1 MENRSH
7 ALMTGVFTIALLV
20 ATVLIGLWFN
30 RDKTELAPYEIV
42 TTQSIPG
49 LNPQA
54 TVRYRGLEV
63 GRVDE
68 IVFDPKVT
76 GQILIK
82 LSVEEGS
89 PITTTTFAS
98 LGYQGVTGIAFIQLD
113 DERTGSPLLKT
124 EKEHVGRIPLR
135 PGLLDQL
142 EKRGLAILDRTGS
155 PLLASDPAKVAR
167 IPLRPGL
174 LDQLEKRGLSILE
187 KTEQVAERLNDVL
200 SKENSAKLSG
210 AIDHIS
216 QAAEAYAEI
225 PRQLQPTLA
234 RLPALETKFDQ
245 TLGSVQKFAD
255 SATATA
261 DNYNRLADSLQAPGG
276 PLERASTA
284 IDSLGGVTSDLELQT
299 LPHVV
304 EMADEAKT
312 SLRAV
317 RRTVTGLGDRP
328 QSILFGAPTPEPG
341 PGEPGFAPPTK

>member
-1 MENRSH
+1 MENRSY

-20 ATVLIGLWFN
+20 ATVLVGLWLN

-113 DERTGSPLLKT
+113 DDRTGSPLLKT
-124 EKEHVGRIPLR
+124 DTDHVGRIPLR

-142 EKRGLAILDRTGS
+142 EKRGLAILDRTEEIT
-155 PLLASDPAKVAR
+155 AR
-167 IPLRPGL
+167 INNLVS
-174 LDQLEKRGLSILE
+174 DENQ
-187 KTEQVAERLNDVL
+187 KTIIGAFDNI
-200 SKENSAKLSG
+200 SK
-210 AIDHIS
+210 
-216 QAAEAYAEI
+216 AAAAYGEI
-225 PRQLQPTLA
+225 PQRLGPTIDKLPRLA
-234 RLPALETKFDQ
+234 DKLESSLESFD
-245 TLGSVQKFAD
+245 TFAD
-255 SATATA
+255 SATVTA
-261 DNYNRLADSLQAPGG
+261 KNYDRLATGLQAPDG
-276 PLERASTA
+276 PLNRLNGA
-284 IDSLGGVTSDLELQT
+284 IDSLTGVTADLEAET

-304 EMADEAKT
+304 RMTDEART
-312 SLRAV
+312 ALRSV
-317 RRTVTGLGDRP
+317 RRTADSLSDRP
-328 QSILFGAPTPEPG
+328 QSILFGAPSAQPG
-341 PGEPGFAPPTK
+341 PGEPGFVAPTK

>member
-30 RDKTELAPYEIV
+30 RDKTELVPYEMV

-68 IVFDPKVT
+68 IIFDPRVT
-76 GQILIK
+76 GQILIR
-82 LSVEEGS
+82 LSVDKAS
-89 PITTTTFAS
+89 PITSTTFAT

-113 DERTGSPLLKT
+113 DERTGSPRLAT
-124 EKEHVGRIPLR
+124 GGDRI
-135 PGLLDQL
+135 
-142 EKRGLAILDRTGS
+142 
-155 PLLASDPAKVAR
+155 AR

-174 LDQLEKRGLSILE
+174 LDQLEDRGLAILE
-187 KTEQVAERLNDVL
+187 KAEKVTASLDELLSDENRTKMVGAFESVERAADAYAAIPQRLDPVLDQLPGLVTKVNRSMDSVDTLATSATSMTRNYDQLATRLQAPDGPIERLNTTI
-200 SKENSAKLSG
+200 G
-210 AIDHIS
+210 ALG
-216 QAAEAYAEI
+216 AA
-225 PRQLQPTLA
+225 
-234 RLPALETKFDQ
+234 
-245 TLGSVQKFAD
+245 
-255 SATATA
+255 
-261 DNYNRLADSLQAPGG
+261 
-276 PLERASTA
+276 
-284 IDSLGGVTSDLELQT
+284 TSHLELET

-304 EMADEAKT
+304 QMTDEARA

-317 RRTVTGLGDRP
+317 RRTANSFSDRP
-328 QSILFGAPTPEPG
+328 QSILFGTPGDAPG

>member
-68 IVFDPKVT
+68 IVFDPRVT
-76 GQILIK
+76 GQILIR
-82 LSVEEGS
+82 LSVDVGS
-89 PITTTTFAS
+89 PVTSTTFAS

-113 DERTGSPLLKT
+113 D
-124 EKEHVGRIPLR
+124 
-135 PGLLDQL
+135 
-142 EKRGLAILDRTGS
+142 DRTGS
-155 PLLASDPAKVAR
+155 PRLASSPERPAR

-174 LDQLEKRGLSILE
+174 LDQLEDRGLAILE
-187 KTEQVAERLNDVL
+187 KAEQITERMNILVSPENQATMIGAFASVDKAAQAYAAIPDRLN
-200 SKENSAKLSG
+200 
-210 AIDHIS
+210 
-216 QAAEAYAEI
+216 
-225 PRQLQPTLA
+225 PTLE
-234 RLPALETKFDQ
+234 RLPALTNKLDTSLDSFNA
-245 TLGSVQKFAD
+245 LSS
-255 SATATA
+255 SATSMTR
-261 DNYNRLADSLQAPGG
+261 NFDSLATRLQSPDG
-276 PLERASTA
+276 PIERLNSTIGA
-284 IDSLGGVTSDLELQT
+284 LGAATSELELET

-304 EMADEAKT
+304 QMTDEARA

-317 RRTVTGLGDRP
+317 KRTANSFSDRP
-328 QSILFGAPTPEPG
+328 QSILFGAPGEAPG
-341 PGEPGFAPPTK
+341 PGEPGFVPPTK